1 MPFRI
6 MDPALHTTRLA
17 AVIILCLVSCGC
29 GLAYKNRLS
38 RDGFIVYT
46 NDGQGFLEK
55 TGDQIETIYDS
66 LAEVFEI
73 PKPFPWTTRIFLD
86 GQAEGVLDYSYNPDL
101 LGYYVPFLQMIR
113 IDSRAAAS
121 NLVSDLD
128 QVLLHEIAH
137 HFLVNELPGISG
149 KCWLNEGL
157 AGNIEVGVIEKDR
170 AEFPLLNPVLLKI
183 AQREITENENR
194 PLLTDLLQSD
204 WTDFHNE
211 ETREMNYALSWS
223 IVYHLLTREF
233 PAALSLKDRINRIH
247 FMDKTEISA
256 LESGWRKN
264 ILGLDLVAE
273 LSRLARLAVPE
284 KKMTSA
290 WAIKELCKVRGAD
303 VRRSLET
310 LVKLFEAPCPQTR
323 EEAYIS
329 FLRLL
334 SSNPQAPFLEPEQ
347 TAKALTRLQAIIA
360 DSEASPLLR
369 ARLVANLKRHRTL
382 RNDWIPLLVD
392 TLEDSRPIVRAAAA
406 SALSKMASKP
416 TIVSPAFWTSAPT
429 SKRNEEVSEW
439 KRWLVDRARR

>member
-1 MPFRI
+1 MPSRI
-6 MDPALHTTRLA
+6 IAPALHATRFA
-17 AVIILCLVSCGC
+17 AVTILCLVSCGC

-38 RDGFIVYT
+38 RDGFVVYT

-66 LAEVFEI
+66 LAKVFEI

-86 GQAEGVLDYSYNPDL
+86 GQGEGVLDYSYNPDL

-121 NLVSDLD
+121 NLVSDLG

-157 AGNIEVGVIEKDR
+157 AGNLEVGVIEKDR

-194 PLLTDLLQSD
+194 PLLADLLQSD

-233 PAALSLKDRINRIH
+233 PAALSLKERINRIN

-273 LSRLARLAVPE
+273 LSRLARLAAPE

-347 TAKALTRLQAIIA
+347 TARALTRLQAIIA

>member
-101 LGYYVPFLQMIR
+101 LGYYVPFLRMIR

-157 AGNIEVGVIEKDR
+157 AGNLEVGVIEKDR

-183 AQREITENENR
+183 AQREITENKNR
-194 PLLTDLLQSD
+194 PLLAELLQSD
-204 WTDFHNE
+204 WKDFHNE
-211 ETREMNYALSWS
+211 ETREMNYALSWA
-223 IVYHLLTREF
+223 IVYHLLSSEF
-233 PAALSLKDRINRIH
+233 PATLSLKERINRIH
-247 FMDKTEISA
+247 LMDKTEISA
-256 LESGWRKN
+256 LEMGWRKN

-303 VRRSLET
+303 VRRSLGT
-310 LVKLFEAPCPQTR
+310 LVKLFGDRCPQVR

-369 ARLVANLKRHRTL
+369 ARLVANLERHRTL
-382 RNDWIPLLVD
+382 RNDWLPLLVD

-406 SALSKMASKP
+406 SALSKMATKP

-429 SKRNEEVSEW
+429 SKRNEEISEW
-439 KRWLVDRARR
+439 KRWLADRARR